1 MACKYPQLKSVY
13 LNKENKYFEHA
24 SNKFIEE
31 NFGLYGCERV
41 SNFFEKDGQYYRLF
55 ITTPSAES
63 EVAYLGIENYTGK
76 LTSSGKEIVN
86 TNQLDA
92 LDALLE

>member
-1 MACKYPQLKSVY
+1 M
-13 LNKENKYFEHA
+13 
-24 SNKFIEE
+24 
-31 NFGLYGCERV
+31 

-76 LTSSGKEIVN
+76 PTSSEKEIIN
-86 TNQLDA
+86 TNQLDD
-92 LDALLE
+92 LDALLN

>member
-1 MACKYPQLKSVY
+1 LKRWTV
-13 LNKENKYFEHA
+13 
-24 SNKFIEE
+24 
-31 NFGLYGCERV
+31 
-41 SNFFEKDGQYYRLF
+41 YRLF

-76 LTSSGKEIVN
+76 LTSSEKEIVN

-92 LDALLE
+92 